1 MDCNI
6 SFPFQTLIVCFEIMI
21 DLDSIDLSTQT
32 NGLEIRFKN
41 AAMNVLF
48 NTKFQVALA
57 AAWISRRIEVKK
69 HFAYHRNTICE

>member
-57 AAWISRRIEVKK
+57 AA
-69 HFAYHRNTICE
+69 